1 MMFKNTIKLTFA
13 NFINT
18 WKIMLYKIIVFFC
31 VLGLTFTICWPIIDS
46 LIIEDFFV
54 LAQSQYDA
62 LFFNGN
68 IVALF
73 NTTASLIKQMMD
85 IIVAHNQVWLL
96 IVSIVTS
103 TVLYYFTTGL
113 EDLSVTNIIS
123 GYMSNS
129 TKYGFL
135 NTFVAN
141 LRKSSCLQLART
153 ITVLPIN
160 ILLIVSAYYIFVGL
174 TSVSGILATMVT
186 MLFVIVT
193 FSLKGTLFSGWVPA
207 IQVKNLKT
215 WQGLRMGVKAMSRRF
230 YRTLSTNI
238 VLITCIIVLNLFALL
253 FTCGIGLFITLPLST
268 LVMLIFNTTMYYGS
282 NGIRYYV
289 DSQTI
294 ISPKKL
300 ELQDTIKKVK
310 NII

>member
-1 MMFKNTIKLTFA
+1 
-13 NFINT
+13 
-18 WKIMLYKIIVFFC
+18 MLYKIIVFLC
-31 VLGLTFTICWPIIDS
+31 ILGLTFTICWPIIDS
-46 LIIEDFFV
+46 LIVENFFV
-54 LAQSQYDA
+54 QAQSQYDA

-73 NTTASLIKQMMD
+73 NTSASLIKQMMD
-85 IIVAHNQVWLL
+85 IVVAHNQVWLL
-96 IVSIVTS
+96 IITVVVA

-113 EDLSVTNIIS
+113 EDLGVTNIIS

-129 TKYGFL
+129 TKYGYL
-135 NTFVAN
+135 NTYVAN
-141 LRKSSCLQLART
+141 LRKSFCLQLART

-160 ILLIVSAYYIFVGL
+160 ILLVVSAYYIFVGL
-174 TSVSGILATMVT
+174 TTVSGILATMVT
-186 MLFVIVT
+186 MIFVIAT
-193 FSLKGTLFSGWVPA
+193 FALKDTLFCGWVPA

-215 WQGLRMGVKAMSRRF
+215 WQGLRMGIKAMGRRF

-238 VLITCIIVLNLFALL
+238 ILITCTIVLNLFALL
-253 FTCGIGLFITLPLST
+253 FTCGVGLFITLPLTT

-300 ELQDTIKKVK
+300 KLQDTMKKVK